1 MGGQDKRNAGA
12 EIAILYFFLKAT
24 AHVSPSFF
32 FSHSGNGRDRGIS
45 GRVTSLPRTDYG
57 GSTTARYGLLI
68 MNFSNASRNG
78 ACFFVINAREAES
91 SPSSIAYLKTNL
103 FRSPSL

>member
-32 FSHSGNGRDRGIS
+32 FRIPETG
-45 GRVTSLPRTDYG
+45 
-57 GSTTARYGLLI
+57 
-68 MNFSNASRNG
+68 
-78 ACFFVINAREAES
+78 VIV
-91 SPSSIAYLKTNL
+91 AYQVA
-103 FRSPSL
+103 